1 MSNKVSFKFLDTD
14 KCFSTQCQATS
25 QEREELCH
33 TIRMYKSGCDTRVV
47 IDTKK
52 PTEITIVAP
61 TLVNDTKTLDT
72 LCVMGKTFCEICKFN
87 MAKSKQK

>member
-14 KCFSTQCQATS
+14 QCFYTQCQATP

-47 IDTKK
+47 INTKK